1 MKLHF
6 IFLLN
11 RVIWSHARG
20 DILPNENLL
29 IGNAQRNRKQGTIVS
44 FTWQCRF
51 WQSQTQLFSD
61 SHNVMM
67 SSFNHIL
74 VVWGLLIY
82 NRFVKGKDF
91 RSSSFSCSRN
101 DFAVIISLD
110 PFSATL
116 VAVFLTRFESALNYC
131 YFLFKNS
138 GILILRNMLRSYFS
152 FSYVCRSNQAG
163 LFLIICNYFNKVY
176 KNINPNNVSE
186 F

>member
-1 MKLHF
+1 MHKGTGSRVLGWVSHDNVVFAKL
-6 IFLLN
+6 
-11 RVIWSHARG
+11 R
-20 DILPNENLL
+20 
-29 IGNAQRNRKQGTIVS
+29 
-44 FTWQCRF
+44 
-51 WQSQTQLFSD
+51 
-61 SHNVMM
+61 HNCFQIAIT
-67 SSFNHIL
+67 SWWGFNHIL

-82 NRFVKGKDF
+82 NRFVKGEDF
-91 RSSSFSCSRN
+91 RSSSFSRSWN

-131 YFLFKNS
+131 SFLFKNS

-163 LFLIICNYFNKVY
+163 LFLIICNYFNKVH